1 MNFKRIFLLLVPLI
15 MFLGIGTMISN
26 IQSDYA
32 DEVLEAHGLTNNTR
46 YFRTDSDESISSFL
60 RYLNKNYK
68 NHQID

>member
-46 YFRTDSDESISSFL
+46 YFRTGSKEKDSCT
-60 RYLNKNYK
+60 
-68 NHQID
+68 